1 MLIIAPFNKKLKL
14 KLIKMSTP
22 IILPDSEALIQIKE
36 ASRKIYLRAFG
47 QLRKFVGEDFS
58 TRAPSEE
65 ELLQYFKHLREDKK
79 MSSSSLWT
87 TYSMINGMCKG
98 KFACNL
104 KQYCRVTSL
113 IKSFDVDIK
122 TKARVFSALDI
133 NKFVLD
139 PEISSPYW
147 LVRKATVCLAYY
159 GGLRHVETMNLKIE
173 MCESTPAGVFVTHM
187 RAKQR
192 SDKRNSR

>member
-36 ASRKIYLRAFG
+36 ACRKNYLRAFG

-98 KFACNL
+98 KFSCNL

-122 TKARVFSALDI
+122 ESQVSDFGELWDDWNPTGEELRGATSAYRVPMKIESGAKVFYI
-133 NKFVLD
+133 NK
-139 PEISSPYW
+139 
-147 LVRKATVCLAYY
+147 
-159 GGLRHVETMNLKIE
+159 IE
-173 MCESTPAGVFVTHM
+173 NFKC
-187 RAKQR
+187 
-192 SDKRNSR
+192 